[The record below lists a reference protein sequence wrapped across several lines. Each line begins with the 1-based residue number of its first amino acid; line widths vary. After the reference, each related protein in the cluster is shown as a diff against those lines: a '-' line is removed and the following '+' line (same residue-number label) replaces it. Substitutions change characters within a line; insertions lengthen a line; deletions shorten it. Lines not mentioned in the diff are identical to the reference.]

1 MRIQILI
8 LGLKGLMKVNHIDY
22 IVTFLIALISVLRH
36 AFVECLVCVSLT
48 LFFKNFT

>member
-8 LGLKGLMKVNHIDY
+8 LGLEGLMKVNHIDY
-22 IVTFLIALISVLRH
+22 IVTY